1 MATIK
6 RVQGNRLELAIP
18 LQTETM
24 TPSGK
29 VVADYIVPEG
39 AEVRVLLVSAWKNL
53 AFVPTSVSG
62 NLVTVVDN
70 GTLPTGK
77 YAVEVR
83 IKEADGTPLR
93 SKYCNIIE
101 VCDCNDGVT
110 TQYDDFIEGSVQL
123 DAQVFYFA
131 KGDKG
136 DKGDAFTWEDFTEE
150 EILLLQKPAQD
161 KANEVTELQ
170 EQWTEA
176 EAQRSQA
183 ETLRQ
188 QAEQGREQAEGARQ
202 TTFLQNEQQRQTTFE
217 TNEQA
222 RQEAERQREAAE
234 DGRENAEEQRNTSE
248 RQRQT
253 NEQSRN
259 DAEALREQAENKRQ
273 QDTQTAI
280 NNAEQATL
288 EAENVNARLSS
299 DGGVV
304 ILTITNR
311 QGYQTSKEVGFRI
324 AKTYPNV
331 AAMNADLAN
340 VEEGRFVMIAG
351 STEDVDTGKLYVRG
365 ASAFTFITDLSGAQG
380 IKGDTGNG
388 IASVTLNADYTLTI
402 VFTDGTSTTTTS
414 IRGEKGDP
422 FTYDDFTPE
431 QITELQRPATE
442 AADKMKKE
450 VQTLIVNTDA
460 VLGAKDIPQFD
471 ETESYAIGD
480 FVMKDGKLYKFLAG
494 HAPGAWNP
502 QEVRQ
507 TNLVT
512 EVDNMVKSDYEEV
525 IIDLKT
531 ETGDPLPNVEVV
543 VTVEGEQSG
552 RNLTTDAHGRCTTNV
567 QKGLEYTVSCANV
580 PNYLPVT
587 DIVRRAS
594 LSTRYITVTY
604 AEDDTL
610 TREAVKIT
618 VGYSDQTLPKATW
631 VRISYGGENYQ
642 LALNDENV
650 AETTV
655 RLGTVYTVSFED
667 IDGYKTPSSQTYT
680 ASLHGTR
687 NINVS
692 YVAPVAG
699 LKWLMTNNTERE
711 LNDVSDLERING
723 DIFGLIV
730 QTSDLMAAG
739 CSFVI
744 PLPFLLTQSATGTG
758 QWLSANVTV
767 PQLNYFDSAAA
778 ALADFDGDANCAAIE
793 QFITEKKAE
802 GTNYTSS
809 MVSNCRGRVGGA
821 PSFDDTKDYEAG
833 DYVVYRNHLHLF
845 QVNHAAG
852 PWVDGETEQMTGF
865 LMPDG
870 VVRKCFSPAFAQI
883 YAFRL
888 LRNKV
893 NEFTTSVFGIG
904 SCNIASGT
912 WWCSTQYSANYGV
925 ILFNGGFYNNGKYY
939 YCNLLPILAY

>member
-1 MATIK
+1 MGCIK
-6 RVQGNRLELAIP
+6 HVQGNVLRLAIP
-18 LQTETM
+18 LTIKIRDLVDGQPTEREEDFY
-24 TPSGK
+24 PDASRGVK
-29 VVADYIVPEG
+29 IVLDASYITRTFD
-39 AEVRVLLVSAWKNL
+39 ASL
-53 AFVPTSVSG
+53 SG
-62 NLVTVVDN
+62 NVVSMEDK
-70 GTLPTGK
+70 GTLKLGN
-77 YAVEVR
+77 YQVEVLCY
-83 IKEADGTPLR
+83 DNSGTPYR
-93 SKYCNIIE
+93 YMARNIIAIVDATADAGIDAGIE
-101 VCDCNDGVT
+101 FDSETHTLECA
-110 TQYDDFIEGSVQL
+110 YFIKGE
-123 DAQVFYFA
+123 

-136 DKGDAFTWEDFTEE
+136 DSFTWEDFTEE

-161 KANEVTELQ
+161 KANEVAELQ

-176 EAQRSQA
+176 ETQRSQA

-188 QAEQGREQAEGARQ
+188 QAEQRRERAEGTRQ
-202 TTFLQNEQQRQTTFE
+202 ATFEQNERQRQTTFD

-222 RQEAERQREAAE
+222 RQRAE
-234 DGRENAEEQRNTSE
+234 GQRNTSE
-248 RQRQT
+248 EHRQT
-253 NEQSRN
+253 NEQARN
-259 DAEALREQAENKRQ
+259 DAESLREQAERKRQ

-280 NNAEQATL
+280 SNTEQATL

-299 DGGVV
+299 DGGAV

-311 QGYQTSKEVGFRI
+311 QGNQTSKEVGFRI
-324 AKTYPNV
+324 YKTYPSI
-331 AAMNADLAN
+331 AAMNSDLAN

-351 STEDVDTGKLYVRG
+351 STDDADTGKLYVRG

-402 VFTDGTSTTTTS
+402 VFTDGSSTTTAS

-442 AADKMKKE
+442 AAEEMKE
-450 VQTLIVNTDA
+450 DVQTLIENTDA
-460 VLGAKDIPQFD
+460 VLGADDIPQFD
-471 ETESYAIGD
+471 ETERYAIGD
-480 FVMKDGKLYKFLAG
+480 FVMKDKKLYKFLTG

-502 QEVRQ
+502 QEVQQ
-507 TNLVT
+507 TNLVY
-512 EVDNMVKSDYEEV
+512 EVNDMVKSDYEEV

-552 RNLTTDAHGRCTTNV
+552 RNFTTDAQGRCTTNV

-604 AEDDTL
+604 TEDDTL
-610 TREAVKIT
+610 TRETVKIT
-618 VGYSDQTLPKATW
+618 VGYSDETLPKATW
-631 VRISYGGENYQ
+631 VRISYDGENYQ
-642 LALNDENV
+642 LALNDENI

-667 IDGYKTPSSQTYT
+667 IDGYKTPSPQTYT

-699 LKWLMTNNTERE
+699 LKWLMANNTERE
-711 LNDVSDLERING
+711 LNDVSDAERING

-767 PQLNYFDSAAA
+767 PHLNYFGSLQA
-778 ALADFDGDANCAAIE
+778 ALADFDGDANCAGIE
-793 QFITEKKAE
+793 QFIAEKKEE
-802 GTNYTSS
+802 GTSYTSS

-821 PSFDDTKDYEAG
+821 PSFDDTKDYKAG
-833 DYVVYRNHLHLF
+833 DYVVYRNYLHLF
-845 QVNHAAG
+845 LVDHAAG

-870 VVRKCFSPAFAQI
+870 VVRKCFSPAFAQL

-888 LRNKV
+888 LRDKV

-904 SCNIASGT
+904 SCNIASGY
-912 WWCSTQYSANYGV
+912 WWSSTQSSASHGV
-925 ILFNGGFYNNGKYY
+925 ILYGGRFYSGSKTSNDT
-939 YCNLLPILAY
+939 LLPVLAY